1 MKIFLVTSLF
11 LTISLTAIGQKIN
24 IAGSVSDE
32 SGSPVIGAVVTIN
45 HSNMDEST
53 ITDRAGNFTMVL
65 EDINESILSISSL
78 GYQTFTKSLTEQDI
92 SQKIMIQ
99 LTVAAIQLQSVEIV
113 GRRRQDYNSE
123 YSFSGSKVAILN
135 KELPQ
140 AISSVTKEFMND
152 RQAFQLV
159 DAVKV
164 VSNVAA
170 TGIYNHYNIRGLT
183 QGDDGQ
189 VINGLRTRQYY
200 FLQPITS
207 HIERV
212 EVIKGP
218 SSVTFSSSDPG
229 GTVNMVTKKP
239 LKEKKGEFSL
249 SAGSF
254 ATMRAAIDFTGP
266 LNEEKTLLYR
276 INAAFQEAKSFRD
289 VVNNNSFFDYP
300 LIKLCA

>member
-11 LTISLTAIGQKIN
+11 L
-24 IAGSVSDE
+24 
-32 SGSPVIGAVVTIN
+32 
-45 HSNMDEST
+45 
-53 ITDRAGNFTMVL
+53 TDRAGNFTMVL